1 MNYKNGFTLIELMIV
16 VAIVAILAAIAYP
29 SYQEYVKRTKRTDAQ
44 SEMMMIAHTLSQF
57 KVTRGTYTD
66 AALTGAFGV
75 YGSSVTPRSGTPLYD
90 LTLTTTASTWAL
102 TATPKTGTSQVG
114 DGHLVL
120 NHHGEKCWVKGSD
133 KNNGSACTPSAT
145 TNWDGR

>member
-16 VAIVAILAAIAYP
+16 VAIVAILAVIAYP

-57 KVTRGTYTD
+57 KVTRGTYTS
-66 AALTGAFGV
+66 AALTGSFGV
-75 YGSSVTPRSGTPLYD
+75 YGSTVTPKSGTPLYD
-90 LTLTTTASTWAL
+90 LTLTTTASTWTL
-102 TATPKTGTSQVG
+102 TATPKTSTSQVG
-114 DGHLVL
+114 DGSIVL
-120 NHHGEKCWVKGSD
+120 NYLGQKCWIKGS
-133 KNNGSACTPSAT
+133 SCTPSAT